1 MSNLRTESVERS
13 IIVSARAAITKLV
26 TVIYMQSKC
35 ILTIIIVCKII
46 HKISVTYVL

>member
-26 TVIYMQSKC
+26 TVI
-35 ILTIIIVCKII
+35 I
-46 HKISVTYVL
+46 HAKQMYFDNHYSV